1 MNKKLKIGLSI
12 LAFGVTATAGFLIY
26 KRLKK
31 KKAEKLISTTF
42 TPERKDEIAAN
53 PTSVNNPP
61 KIEEIAVVIAN
72 TPYTAILKNKSEG
85 DDFRNW
91 VNDNYSDYAKQID
104 LDRSGSYN
112 NSFVEKAWKKYGAEY
127 SQSNSRALQQ
137 VSALVNKA
145 SSKVVDTA
153 DNIFSPITD
162 ALLGKVQVPSTSGF
176 TAENSALNLYNSMKG
191 WGTNEK
197 LFFSTLE
204 PLNNIDKKATI
215 EFYNK
220 NYTNLETMVRSEFSG
235 SDLKKALTLIK
246 Y

>member
-72 TPYTAILKNKSEG
+72 TPYTAILN
-85 DDFRNW
+85 
-91 VNDNYSDYAKQID
+91 NYSDYAKQID